1 MVGCYLVV
9 VVVMVTTTKKEEK
22 EMLLFLFRKEGDR
35 EKGEMD
41 LSDDELKRIYFG
53 IKKSQ

>member
-9 VVVMVTTTKKEEK
+9 VVVMVTTKKEEK

-41 LSDDELKRIYFG
+41 LGDDELRRICFG